1 MGTGEDTGEREE
13 RPKTRA
19 LREIAT
25 LSINDKEEDAKF
37 ATMIMFTFRLVL
49 MIKRKMLNLLL

>member
-19 LREIAT
+19 LREIASEIAT

-37 ATMIMFTFRLVL
+37 AYYDNVYI
-49 MIKRKMLNLLL
+49 

>member
-13 RPKTRA
+13 RPKTKA

-37 ATMIMFTFRLVL
+37 AAMIMCTF
-49 MIKRKMLNLLL
+49 KNGQYFLNSKN